1 MSNRQ
6 GATIKLYDNDSH
18 EKEFTALVRSCVSSG
33 DFFKVELDRTA
44 FFPEGGGQYADTG
57 VLVVG
62 EGADG
67 GIEIEVT
74 DVQIED
80 KVIYHFVKT
89 AIAEGTQVVGKLNW
103 DERFL
108 RMQNHTGEHII
119 SGLIHS
125 TFGYENI
132 GFHLGDDDVTCDY
145 NGALNWEQIKMIEA
159 AANAAVFRN
168 IEIKTEYPDPEKLP
182 ELQYRSK
189 LDLTE
194 DVRLVTIPGVDCCA
208 CCAPHVKYTGEVGL
222 IKIVNHEKSHGGTR
236 LHIRCGFLALADYD
250 EKQDNILRIVDL
262 LSARQYE
269 TADCVEQLMATNGK
283 LTHELAKASKAIA
296 EAKLSALDVV
306 EGNLVVCLEHADTDA
321 LRALANGGKDKC
333 TGVFVALTETDGG
346 YRYMITGN
354 GIPLSKLSKE
364 FNALLVGRG
373 GGKDDMLQGVFAS
386 ALPVIE
392 DFFENWSYSE

>member
-1 MSNRQ
+1 MSISH

-18 EKEFTALVRSCVSSG
+18 EKEFTALVQSCVSSG

-57 VLVVG
+57 VLSVDG
-62 EGADG
+62 E
-67 GIEIEVT
+67 EIDVY
-74 DVQIED
+74 DVQIEN
-80 KVIYHFVKT
+80 KEIYHFVKKEIP
-89 AIAEGTQVVGKLNW
+89 AGSQVIGKLNW

-108 RMQNHTGEHII
+108 RMQNHSGEHII
-119 SGLIHS
+119 SGLIRS
-125 TFGYENI
+125 AFGYENI

-145 NGALNWEQIKMIEA
+145 DGALNWEQIKKIEA
-159 AANAAVFRN
+159 EANAVVFQN
-168 IEIKTEYPDPEKLP
+168 LEIHTEYPDPEELP
-182 ELQYRSK
+182 SLSYRSK

-208 CCAPHVKYTGEVGL
+208 CCAPHVKYTGEIGL
-222 IKIVNHEKSHGGTR
+222 IKIINHEKSHGGTR

-262 LSARQYE
+262 LSARQHE

-283 LTHELAKASKAIA
+283 LSHELTKASKAIA
-296 EAKLSALDVV
+296 EAKLSALKKV
-306 EGNLVVCLEHADTDA
+306 EGNLVMCIENADTDA

-333 TGVFVALTETDGG
+333 TGVFVALTDTEGG

-354 GIPLSKLSKE
+354 GIPLSKLGRE
-364 FNALLVGRG
+364 FNSLLVGRG

-386 ALPVIE
+386 ALSVIE
-392 DFFENWSYSE
+392 DFFANWTYGE